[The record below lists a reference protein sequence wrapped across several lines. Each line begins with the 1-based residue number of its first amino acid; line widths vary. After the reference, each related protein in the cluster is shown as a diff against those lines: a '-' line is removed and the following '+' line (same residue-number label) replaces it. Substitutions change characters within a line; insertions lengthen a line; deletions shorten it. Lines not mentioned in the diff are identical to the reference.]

1 MKSIYAER
9 GLIEGAI
16 PMKKLEERPIV
27 SVETGY
33 INPHLWVTYRCPND
47 CPACY
52 LKALKPHEKSPD
64 MKLDDLGALLK
75 SMEAYRRKWEHIK
88 FTIYGAEPQ
97 AMAPVFYRVV
107 MRMVKAHFPE
117 ARFNM
122 YSSLQF
128 VTNEWIDLWKAF
140 ADSNEPFP
148 IAASYDMGMRGE
160 AYNERLFKSIDTVKA
175 AGVPVCVMSVVNK
188 MMIEAGPKA
197 YIDKLEKHGII
208 AGFSLKPFIP
218 IKGEWDKWNR
228 WAANMA
234 EFSDFAIGC
243 HQILIDRGYG
253 AMSGMAHDICHT
265 NDVATNLGGETIFI
279 DGWMRFL
286 YMGYG
291 SDRAEYLQEFGRFGN
306 GVTFADIIN
315 SDKRKKFLMDQR
327 LMAGREDCLTCE
339 YGGQCLY
346 ETYKMDYDNSGE
358 CTGAK
363 KFVKWMKE
371 HYGTIVDTNI

>member
-1 MKSIYAER
+1 MSVYADK
-9 GLIEGAI
+9 GVMEGAI
-16 PMKKLEERPIV
+16 PMKKLVERPIV

-33 INPHLWVTYRCPND
+33 VNPHLWVTYRCPNT

-52 LKALKPHEKSPD
+52 LRALKEEEKSPD
-64 MKLDDLGALLK
+64 MKLEDLDALLK
-75 SMEAYRRKWEHIK
+75 SMREYRASWEHVK

-97 AMAPVFYRVV
+97 ALPPQYYHDVMALIKGY
-107 MRMVKAHFPE
+107 FPA

-128 VTNEWIDLWKAF
+128 VTDAWIKVWQEMGE
-140 ADSNEPFP
+140 SHEPFP

-160 AYNERLFKSIDTVKA
+160 LYNAKLFDSIAKIRA
-175 AGVPVCVMSVVNK
+175 AGIPVCVMSVVNK
-188 MMIEAGPKA
+188 SMIQEGPKA
-197 YIDKLEKHGII
+197 YIDVLEKNKII
-208 AGFSLKPFIP
+208 PGFSLKPFIP
-218 IKGEWDKWNR
+218 IKGQWDKWNR

-243 HQILIDRGYG
+243 HQELLDRGFG

-265 NDVATNLGGETIFI
+265 NDVATSLGGETIFI

-286 YMGYG
+286 YMGYNE
-291 SDRAEYLQEFGRFGN
+291 DRSEYLQEFGRFGN
-306 GVTFADIIN
+306 GVSFADIIN
-315 SDKRKKFLMDQR
+315 SDKRKKFLAQQR
-327 LMAGREDCLTCE
+327 MMAGREDCLTCD

-346 ETYKMDYDNSGE
+346 ETYKLDYDNSGE
-358 CTGAK
+358 CTGGK

-371 HYGTIVDTNI
+371 HYGTLVDTNI